1 MNLKNLKIETIYKD
15 SEGNIIDKKD
25 IPKAPRITALI
36 KDKHGFEYKTRK
48 SKNSAVKVYFG
59 EPLKKEEKFH
69 YSEDSNI
76 IKVENDKYSL
86 IFSKKSNIAEINSII
101 SPLHSKGYVTGRKT
115 LLKEVSI
122 SVEDVQSVK
131 EDRSLFN
138 ILVESN

>member
-36 KDKHGFEYKTRK
+36 KDKYGFEYKTKK
-48 SKNSAVKVYFG
+48 SKCSAVKKYFG
-59 EPLKKEEKFH
+59 EPIKKEEKFH
-69 YSEDSNI
+69 YSEDSVM
-76 IKVENDKYSL
+76 IKIENNKYSL
-86 IFSKKSNIAEINSII
+86 IYNKKNNIAEINSII
-101 SPLHSKGYVTGRKT
+101 PTILSKGFVEGRTT
-115 LLKEVSI
+115 LLKEISI
-122 SVEDVQSVK
+122 PLEDVEAVK